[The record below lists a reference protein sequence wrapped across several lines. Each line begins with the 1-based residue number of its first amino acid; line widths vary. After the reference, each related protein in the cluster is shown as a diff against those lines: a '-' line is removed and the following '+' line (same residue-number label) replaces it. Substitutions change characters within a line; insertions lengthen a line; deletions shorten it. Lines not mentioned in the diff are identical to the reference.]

1 MEFVSL
7 SPPVMGDFTHW
18 PPLIPTAPPLASTSI
33 KTRNTP
39 WGEVQVEDKP
49 RYLTHQVEKNAQ
61 NQHPSGDQV
70 VTSGD

>member
-7 SPPVMGDFTHW
+7 SPPVMGDVPHC
-18 PPLIPTAPPLASTSI
+18 PPLIPTAPPLVSTSI
-33 KTRNTP
+33 QTRNTLL
-39 WGEVQVEDKP
+39 GEVQVEDKP
-49 RYLTHQVEKNAQ
+49 RYLTHQVAKNAQ